1 MSYWNKKNIDGQQ
14 LNMLSPGTVMGKG
27 KAKIGIRGKENTGIT
42 LHSGLLERHILTLG
56 AIGSGKT
63 NTMNHIVK
71 AVRSTMTSNDIM
83 IFFDAKGDY
92 LQEFYQIGDDVVSN
106 SLVPPKGTVYWNIY
120 RDILHTPKEK
130 REETIREISTS
141 LFKEDIENSQ
151 SPVFA
156 MGARDILS
164 ALLSIQ
170 VQEMETLNKQWDH
183 AKLIDFVQS
192 STDLSIR
199 NLLLEHPEHK
209 WVRNYIKKDGGQTT
223 QSFIVHLYQTIF
235 KIFSGS
241 FAKAGQFSIRESV
254 TKKGGKAIFLEYDLA
269 SGNLLEPIY
278 TIMIDLAMK
287 EVLGRSKTDGNVYFI
302 LDEFPLIPKLN
313 YIDNA
318 LNFGRSLGVK
328 VIAGIQNRSQVEHR
342 YEKYLAHSIL
352 SGFGSV
358 FAFRLYDGESRAFV
372 SERHGMVKK
381 QISMLSSNANKG
393 IQDMIV
399 DGKVIEDSDVV
410 NLNVGECIVSL
421 PNGEPFLFYPLI
433 YGET

>member
-1 MSYWNKKNIDGQQ
+1 
-14 LNMLSPGTVMGKG
+14 MGKG